1 MRFMNDKRIQATDV
15 DELIFGMGETTIISE
30 R

>member
-1 MRFMNDKRIQATDV
+1 MKWTDIQGTDV
-15 DELIFGMGETTIISE
+15 DELIFGGDEQVIASD